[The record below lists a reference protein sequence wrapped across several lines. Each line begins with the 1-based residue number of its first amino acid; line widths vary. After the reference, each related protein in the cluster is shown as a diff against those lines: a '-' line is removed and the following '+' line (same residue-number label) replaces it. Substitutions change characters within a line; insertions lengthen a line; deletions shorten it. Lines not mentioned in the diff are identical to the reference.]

1 MYYSHIHSDII
12 NLLIKEAFNLN
23 KYMHDNGIFR
33 WYTFAKEIFAEFEI
47 LVDKIDFEAFSR
59 PFKIAKISIK
69 KIFKKS
75 VYEHYKKQLTEKLS
89 LNKDSSKLFLYSKL
103 KL

>member
-1 MYYSHIHSDII
+1 MYASFIKTHVMMYYSHIHSDII

-33 WYTFAKEIFAEFEI
+33 WYTFAKEIFAEFKI
-47 LVDKIDFEAFSR
+47 DKSDFEALSR

-69 KIFKKS
+69 KYLKKM
-75 VYEHYKKQLTEKLS
+75 
-89 LNKDSSKLFLYSKL
+89 F
-103 KL
+103 